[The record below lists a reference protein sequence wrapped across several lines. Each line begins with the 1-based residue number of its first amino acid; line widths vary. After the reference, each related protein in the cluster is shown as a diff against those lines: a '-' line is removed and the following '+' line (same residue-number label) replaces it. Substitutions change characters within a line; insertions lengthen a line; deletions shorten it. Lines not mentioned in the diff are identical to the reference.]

1 MTVSQS
7 AALAFLLDESP
18 EWTLLCGRILVLP
31 KGAAELD
38 VNRFVSLY
46 NQSPHS
52 DALPL
57 LTVPEW
63 QNVYAESLH

>member
-18 EWTLLCGRILVLP
+18 EWTLLCGRILVQ
-31 KGAAELD
+31 KGAAELA
-38 VNRFVSLY
+38 VNTFVSLY

-52 DALPL
+52 DACPL

-63 QNVYAESLH
+63 QSVYAESLH